1 MRVGRVID
9 MLLQLGQPS
18 ETRPEGTA
26 AFTFGYE
33 TSRLVKVESKCNRLS
48 H

>member
-1 MRVGRVID
+1 

-26 AFTFGYE
+26 AFAFWYE
-33 TSRLVKVESKCNRLS
+33 VGESGE
-48 H
+48 

>member
-1 MRVGRVID
+1 MRAGRVID

-18 ETRPEGTA
+18 EMHPEGTA

-33 TSRLVKVESKCNRLS
+33 IGESGE
-48 H
+48 